1 MVLFSP
7 TELAVMPMGQQEENT
22 HHGLGQISGMDLAD
36 PLAQGKQ
43 IEIFV
48 VEPGPPLDKFQHKA
62 GQGAE
67 NEQGAQGTK
76 SQHGDAD
83 GQNGYGDGHAEGK
96 QDGIGGGQKYNAQ
109 QKLEHATPRGRGF
122 STSFF
127 LSPCIRSMSLAR
139 DTCTPLK
146 SITSRKM
153 SPKYRTVLTA
163 APGEKVMASRSD
175 TSISNMDRVRADI
188 P

>member
-1 MVLFSP
+1 
-7 TELAVMPMGQQEENT
+7 
-22 HHGLGQISGMDLAD
+22 MDLAD

-109 QKLEHATPRGRGF
+109 QKLEHGHSQGAG
-122 STSFF
+122 
-127 LSPCIRSMSLAR
+127 L
-139 DTCTPLK
+139 
-146 SITSRKM
+146 
-153 SPKYRTVLTA
+153 
-163 APGEKVMASRSD
+163 
-175 TSISNMDRVRADI
+175 
-188 P
+188 